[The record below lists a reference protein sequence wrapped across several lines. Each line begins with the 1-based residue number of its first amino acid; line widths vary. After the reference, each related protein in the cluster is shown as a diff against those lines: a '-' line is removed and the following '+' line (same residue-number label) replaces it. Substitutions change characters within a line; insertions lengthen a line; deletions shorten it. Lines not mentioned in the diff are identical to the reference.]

1 MALPFR
7 QTPDTT
13 RIKETAVQTPRIG
26 MIGLGL
32 MGLGIAT
39 NIVQKGFALTAM
51 SHAGNQPLDD
61 LLKAGATTAPTAQAV
76 AQASDI
82 VILCVNG
89 SAQVEAILAG
99 DTGLL
104 AGLRAGMTVIDCSTS
119 IPASTLQVS
128 AQLQQLGVRFMDAA
142 MTRTPN
148 EAMQG
153 RLNLLVGGEAALL
166 ETCRPLLSTFAE
178 NIVHAGPVGSGHRMK
193 LLHNFVSLGSVTLLA
208 EAAACARR
216 SGIDDAVFVE
226 VLEKGGGWGAAL
238 ERLKP
243 YLLEGKT
250 SGLRFSMG
258 NALKDLTYYGEMAG
272 ETGSHHAAAT
282 ALQGTLAAACKAG
295 DPQKLLPELV
305 SQLSA
310 GALKA

>member
-1 MALPFR
+1 M
-7 QTPDTT
+7 D
-13 RIKETAVQTPRIG
+13 KSPRIG

-39 NIVQKGFALTAM
+39 NIVKKGFALTAM
-51 SHAGNQPLDD
+51 EHAGNQPLGE
-61 LLKAGATTAPTAQAV
+61 LIAAGAKTAATAQAV
-76 AQASDI
+76 AQVSDI
-82 VILCVNG
+82 VILVVNG

-104 AGLRAGMTVIDCSTS
+104 AGLREGMTVIDCSTS
-119 IPASTLQVS
+119 MPGSTQQVAAML
-128 AQLQQLGVRFMDAA
+128 AQRGVRFMDAA

-153 RLNLLVGGEAALL
+153 RLNLLIGADAALL
-166 ETCRPLLSTFAE
+166 EACRPLLSTFAE
-178 NIVHAGPVGSGHRMK
+178 NIVHAGGVSAGHSMK

-243 YLLEGKT
+243 YLLRGET
-250 SGLRFSMG
+250 SGLRFSMA
-258 NALKDLTYYGEMAG
+258 NALKDLGYYADMAQG
-272 ETGSHHAAAT
+272 AGAHDAAAQ
-282 ALQGTLAAACKAG
+282 ALQATLAAACQAV
-295 DPQKLLPELV
+295 DPQTLVPELV
-305 SQLSA
+305 GVLQK
-310 GALKA
+310 GPLKG

>member
-1 MALPFR
+1 MQSL
-7 QTPDTT
+7 
-13 RIKETAVQTPRIG
+13 RIG

-39 NIVQKGFALTAM
+39 NIVKKGYALTAM
-51 SHAGNQPLDD
+51 VHPGNQALDA
-61 LLKAGATTAPTAQAV
+61 LIESGARTARTAQAV
-76 AQASDI
+76 AQASDV

-89 SAQVEAILAG
+89 SAQIEAILAG

-104 AGLRAGMTVIDCSTS
+104 AGLREGMTVIDCSTS
-119 IPASTLQVS
+119 MPESTLQVA
-128 AQLQQLGVRFMDAA
+128 AQLAQHGVRFMDAA

-153 RLNLLVGGEAALL
+153 RLNLLVGGDATWL
-166 ETCRPLLSTFAE
+166 EYCRPLLSTFAE
-178 NIVHAGPVGSGHRMK
+178 NIVHAGAVGAGHRMK

-243 YLLEGKT
+243 YLLHGEST
-250 SGLRFSMG
+250 GLRFSMG
-258 NALKDLTYYGEMAG
+258 NTLKDLGYYGDMAR
-272 ETGSHHAAAT
+272 ETGAHDTVAKALHATVA
-282 ALQGTLAAACKAG
+282 QACQEQ
-295 DPQKLLPELV
+295 DPQTLLPEIV
-305 SQLSA
+305 QYLSTK
-310 GALKA
+310 GA

>member
-1 MALPFR
+1 MQSL
-7 QTPDTT
+7 
-13 RIKETAVQTPRIG
+13 RIG

-39 NIVQKGFALTAM
+39 NIVKKGYALTAM
-51 SHAGNQPLDD
+51 VHPGNQALDA
-61 LLKAGATTAPTAQAV
+61 LIESGAHTASTSQAV
-76 AQASDI
+76 AQASDV

-104 AGLRAGMTVIDCSTS
+104 AGLREGMTVIDCSTS
-119 IPASTLQVS
+119 MPESTLQVAEQL
-128 AQLQQLGVRFMDAA
+128 AQRGVRFMDAA

-153 RLNLLVGGEAALL
+153 RLNLLVGGDATWL
-166 ETCRPLLSTFAE
+166 EFCRPLLSTFAE
-178 NIVHAGPVGSGHRMK
+178 NIVHAGAVGAGHRMK

-243 YLLEGKT
+243 YLLHGEST
-250 SGLRFSMG
+250 GLRFSMG
-258 NALKDLTYYGEMAG
+258 NTLKDLGYYGDMAR
-272 ETGSHHAAAT
+272 ETGAHDTVAKALHATVA
-282 ALQGTLAAACKAG
+282 QACQEQ
-295 DPQKLLPELV
+295 DPQTLLPEIV
-305 SQLSA
+305 QYLSTK
-310 GALKA
+310 GA

>member
-1 MALPFR
+1 MNN
-7 QTPDTT
+7 
-13 RIKETAVQTPRIG
+13 PRIG

-39 NIVQKGFALTAM
+39 NIVKKGFALTAM
-51 SHAGNQPLDD
+51 AHPGNQPLGE
-61 LLKAGATTAPTAQAV
+61 LIAAGATTAPTAQAV
-76 AQASDI
+76 AQTSDI

-89 SAQVEAILAG
+89 STQVEAILAG

-104 AGLRAGMTVIDCSTS
+104 AGLRQGMTVIDCSTS
-119 IPASTLQVS
+119 IPASTQQVAATL
-128 AQLQQLGVRFMDAA
+128 AQHKVRFMDAA

-153 RLNLLVGGEAALL
+153 RLNLLIGADAALL
-166 ETCRPLLSTFAE
+166 EACRPLLSTFAE
-178 NIVHAGPVGSGHRMK
+178 NIVHAGGVSAGHSMK

-243 YLLEGKT
+243 YLLRGET

-258 NALKDLTYYGEMAG
+258 NALKDLGYYADMAR
-272 ETGSHHAAAT
+272 ESGSHDAAAK
-282 ALQGTLAAACKAG
+282 AIQGTLAAACEVV
-295 DPQKLLPELV
+295 DPQTLLPELV
-305 SQLSA
+305 GQLAQGS
-310 GALKA
+310 LKAKT

>member
-1 MALPFR
+1 M
-7 QTPDTT
+7 QN
-13 RIKETAVQTPRIG
+13 PRIG

-39 NIVQKGFALTAM
+39 NIVKKGFALTAM
-51 SHAGNQPLDD
+51 EHPGNQPLDA
-61 LLKAGATTAPTAQAV
+61 LIAAGARTAPTAQAV
-76 AQASDI
+76 AQASDT

-104 AGLRAGMTVIDCSTS
+104 AGLREGMTVIDCSTS
-119 IPASTLQVS
+119 IPASTLQVA
-128 AQLQQLGVRFMDAA
+128 AQLAQRGVRFMDAA

-153 RLNLLVGGEAALL
+153 RLNLLIGGDAALL
-166 ETCRPLLSTFAE
+166 QACRPLLATFAE
-178 NIVHAGPVGSGHRMK
+178 NILHAGGVSAGHRMK

-226 VLEKGGGWGAAL
+226 VLETGGGRGIAL

-243 YLLEGKT
+243 YLLQGEC
-250 SGLRFSMG
+250 SGLRFSMA
-258 NALKDLTYYGEMAG
+258 NALKDLGYYADMAR
-272 ETGSHHAAAT
+272 ETGSHDAAAQ
-282 ALQGTLAAACKAG
+282 AMHATLAAACQAV
-295 DPQKLLPELV
+295 DPQTLVPELV
-305 SQLSA
+305 GVLQK
-310 GALKA
+310 GPLKDPLKG